1 MPDTRSSFPV
11 KRRELLI
18 ASAAAGLAHAP
29 TATAATGKKERFP
42 SGFLWG
48 VATAGH
54 QVEGNNLSSDTWV
67 IEHVSPTSFT
77 EPSGDACDTLHR
89 WPLDMD
95 IVRDLH
101 LNTYRFSIEW
111 ARIEPEPGQFS
122 LAMLDHYKAMIEGCR
137 RRGLHP
143 VVTFSHFT
151 CPRWFAMQGGWTN
164 PQAPALFARYCDK
177 AARHLAQGIHSVV
190 TLNEPN
196 LMSLLRY
203 KLPTQAFAR
212 NEAIMAAAAHATGS
226 DHFVAQFI
234 ETSAQTDAMLPIMI
248 AAHREARKAIKAVRS
263 DLPIGF
269 SLAMEDD
276 QPYGMDSRIADKR
289 ARCYDAWLREARS
302 NDFVGVQNYERAR
315 IDNKGQMKPPADA
328 PLSTR
333 GAEIYPASLA
343 GAVRYA
349 WQVAGV
355 PILVTEHGIGTSDD
369 RQRAA
374 LIPEALRHLKGA
386 MGEGIPVIGYIHWS
400 LLDNFEWIFG
410 YEPKFGLVAVDRSTF
425 KRSPKDS
432 ALILARIARANG
444 L

>member
-1 MPDTRSSFPV
+1 MSDAPSSFPID
-11 KRRELLI
+11 RRHLLA
-18 ASAAAGLAHAP
+18 ASAAAGLVHAP
-29 TATAATGKKERFP
+29 AAAAVRGTKVRFP

-48 VATAGH
+48 AATAGH
-54 QVEGNNLSSDTWV
+54 QVEGNNTSSDTWV
-67 IEHVSPTSFT
+67 IEHVSPTSFA
-77 EPSGDACDTLHR
+77 EPSGDACDSLHR
-89 WPLDMD
+89 WPMDMD

-122 LAMLDHYKAMIEGCR
+122 LAMLDHYKAMIDGCR
-137 RRGLHP
+137 QRGLHP
-143 VVTFSHFT
+143 VVTFNHFT

-177 AARHLAQGIHSVV
+177 AAGHLAPGIHSVV

-196 LMSLLRY
+196 LMALLRY
-203 KLPTQAFAR
+203 KLPPQAFAR
-212 NEAIMAAAAHATGS
+212 NDAIMAAAARATGS
-226 DHFVAQFI
+226 DRFVAQFI

-248 AAHREARKAIKAVRS
+248 AAHREARKAIKAVRG
-263 DLPIGF
+263 DLPVGF

-276 QPYGMDSRIADKR
+276 QPFGADSRIADKR
-289 ARCYDAWLREARS
+289 AKCYDAWLHEARS
-302 NDFVGVQNYERAR
+302 NDFIGVQNYERAR
-315 IDNKGQMKPPADA
+315 IDNNGQMKPPSGA

-349 WQVAGV
+349 WQTAGV

-369 RQRAA
+369 TQRAA
-374 LIPEALRHLKGA
+374 MIPEALRHLKAA
-386 MGEGIPVIGYIHWS
+386 MDDGITVLGYIHWS

-425 KRSPKDS
+425 RRSPKAS
-432 ALILARIARANG
+432 ASILAKIARANG